1 MNHNFGRFI
10 AIAGMILL
18 VLALAIPASAQ
29 DTTPMNTLTVTG
41 SGTAYATPDVAYVEL
56 GVQTTDP
63 DLSTAFSQTGQ
74 KISAVLDALQGL
86 GIDTKDI
93 QTSGVNV
100 NPQDQYD
107 PQSGQSTG
115 KTIYQV
121 SNTVQVTVLDVTKV
135 ELVLTSAVA
144 AGANTIYN
152 LSFGIQ
158 DSSALEQQARA
169 QAVAN
174 AQDHANQLT
183 SALNVTLGAPVIVT
197 ETPQNSSQP
206 VPAARGVARAASQS
220 SQPVSSGQISV
231 TVEVQITL
239 MAIASRRFSF

>member
-10 AIAGMILL
+10 AVAGMIML

-29 DTTPMNTLTVTG
+29 DSTTAPMNTLTVTG
-41 SGTAYATPDVAYVEL
+41 SGTAYAAPDVAYVEL

-63 DLSTAFSQTGQ
+63 DLATAFSQTGQ

-86 GIDTKDI
+86 GIDAKNI

-107 PQSGQSTG
+107 PQTGKSTG
-115 KTIYQV
+115 KQVYQV

-135 ELVLTSAVA
+135 ESVLTSAIG

-152 LSFGIQ
+152 LNFGIQ

-174 AQDHANQLT
+174 AQDRANQLAT
-183 SALNVTLGAPVIVT
+183 ALNVTLGAPVIVT
-197 ETPQNSSQP
+197 ETPQSSSQP
-206 VPAARGVARAASQS
+206 LPAVRGVAMATSQS

-231 TVEVQITL
+231 TVAVQVTFGI
-239 MAIASRRFSF
+239 S